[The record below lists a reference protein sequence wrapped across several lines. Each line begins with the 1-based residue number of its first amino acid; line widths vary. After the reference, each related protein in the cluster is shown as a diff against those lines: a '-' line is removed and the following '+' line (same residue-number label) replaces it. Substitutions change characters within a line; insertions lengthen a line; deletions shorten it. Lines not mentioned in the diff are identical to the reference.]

1 MKHPRLAPQSPLL
14 ALSLALVSLGLTGLA
29 PQQEATN
36 ASGAAAV
43 AVEPAAE
50 TVRWQAIADAWQ
62 PGVPAETFR
71 VTDVIDG
78 DTIRI
83 DYRGK
88 SESLRLLSVDAEE
101 KLSPRA
107 RTDGSKPETL
117 FGEATRVW
125 ARGFFAEHA
134 KVGDELRV
142 GLIFPGKSESR
153 DVYGR
158 LLCHVVLPDGRDFNL
173 LLVREGWSPYFTKY
187 GYSSLCHDAFAAAQL
202 LARSEQRGMWN
213 PKVNEPEKV
222 GAPKVARPY
231 DRLLPWWE
239 ASAQALANY
248 EARRKE
254 SPDTVLFA
262 ESADELAA
270 ALARGKPVEVFGSV
284 FRLFEESDGSQT
296 VLLRSPE
303 PERALRLVIPRAQR
317 AALAGLALET
327 RTEEFVQNHLVARGT
342 LTQGPR
348 GFEMRIESA
357 DRLAPAGPEVDEI
370 EQPLPQPAEQPEP
383 AKGSA
388 PLPREPA
395 PAGA

>member
-1 MKHPRLAPQSPLL
+1 MQHPRLAPQSPLL
-14 ALSLALVSLGLTGLA
+14 ALLLALLSLGLTGLA
-29 PQQEATN
+29 PQQEAPSAT
-36 ASGAAAV
+36 AV
-43 AVEPAAE
+43 AADPAQSAE
-50 TVRWQAIADAWQ
+50 TRRWQAIADSWR

-125 ARGFFAEHA
+125 AREFFAQNA

-142 GLIFPGKSESR
+142 GLVFPGKAETR

-187 GYSSLCHDAFAAAQL
+187 GYSALCHDAFAAAQL
-202 LARSEQRGMWN
+202 LARAEQRGVWN
-213 PKVNEPEKV
+213 PKVNEPKQE

-239 ASAQALANY
+239 ASAQALARY

-254 SPDTVLFA
+254 SPQTVLFA
-262 ESADELAA
+262 ETADELAA
-270 ALARGKPVEVFGSV
+270 ALARGKPVEVFGSI
-284 FRLFEESDGSQT
+284 FRLFEESDGSLT

-327 RTEEFVQNHLVARGT
+327 RSEEFVQNHLVARGT
-342 LTQGPR
+342 LVQGAR
-348 GFEMRIESA
+348 GFEIRIESA
-357 DRLAPAGPEVDEI
+357 EQLAPAGPEVEDI
-370 EQPLPQPAEQPEP
+370 EQPLPQPADVVAPKVDE
-383 AKGSA
+383 A
-388 PLPREPA
+388 PLQREPA
-395 PAGA
+395 PAGV